1 MTNIKEF
8 MEVAKEEFRRMIP
21 MELTDNM
28 EIEETTVTKVNDQV
42 LHGLAVKIKGEESAP
57 TIYMDEAYKRFM
69 SGEETLKSLMTQA
82 VQEYLDAIV
91 HKPDSIIEKFDFDA
105 IKDNLTVR
113 LVEVKRNIQY
123 LSDVP
128 YMLVGNGFAYVCDIK
143 VNTDMEGYWKTTVT
157 RSLME
162 NEGYD
167 KKELFSKAIEGSC
180 KNDPATLRSM
190 EETLFGFDESRDY
203 FSDDAVID
211 PDEQDQMYIL
221 STADG
226 TFGATVMYYPEV
238 KEKIAEKLGEGYYAI
253 PSSLHEFLIVPE
265 SAGMD
270 PADLGRMVYE
280 ANHNVVDAKD
290 VLSDDI
296 LHYDKNTRTLETI
309 PNELTKGEFDCERAC

>member
-1 MTNIKEF
+1 M
-8 MEVAKEEFRRMIP
+8 
-21 MELTDNM
+21 
-28 EIEETTVTKVNDQV
+28 
-42 LHGLAVKIKGEESAP
+42 
-57 TIYMDEAYKRFM
+57 
-69 SGEETLKSLMTQA
+69 
-82 VQEYLDAIV
+82 
-91 HKPDSIIEKFDFDA
+91 
-105 IKDNLTVR
+105 
-113 LVEVKRNIQY
+113 
-123 LSDVP
+123 
-128 YMLVGNGFAYVCDIK
+128 CDIK

-180 KNDPATLRSM
+180 KNDPATLRPM

-211 PDEQDQMYIL
+211 PNEQDQMYIL
-221 STADG
+221 STAD
-226 TFGATVMYYPEV
+226 ATVMYYPEV

-265 SAGMD
+265 SAGID

-296 LHYDKNTRTLETI
+296 LHYDRDTRTLETI
-309 PNELTKGEFDCERAC
+309 PNELTKDEFDCERAC